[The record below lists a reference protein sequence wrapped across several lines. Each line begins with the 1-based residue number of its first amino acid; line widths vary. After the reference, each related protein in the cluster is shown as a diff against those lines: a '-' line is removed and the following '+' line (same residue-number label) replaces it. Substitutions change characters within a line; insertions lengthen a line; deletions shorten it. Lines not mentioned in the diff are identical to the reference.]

1 MVLPTGTASVFSA
14 NNDNPDTFSRSS
26 GAWSG
31 LSAIIA
37 GQIVKW
43 TGWSNGANNDSFPV
57 VSATGTAL
65 TLPTSAALTSESGAT
80 ATYSVER
87 KTLKTALDTDNDEPL
102 SREIVLA
109 DGDVAIRSYIT
120 PMGVPSTNVLPAGE
134 VMMLSYAYVS
144 SATATVTKIKWRC
157 SIVHE
162 NGTETEVFTTSASTI
177 TSTSTPE
184 LVTKYGTIAAPI
196 AMDTTDRLQFTILAN
211 TSTSTSRIVYHMN
224 GGVYA
229 SKIVTTLPIPGPQ
242 GMERGYLGPWGFAT
256 GNSGSTAAGWLQ
268 LGWANGE
275 VQLGSVDY
283 FGAPSPY
290 DGFIHRVTVYH
301 AATTANDITYTLYSN
316 GSATSLTVTVGSG
329 LGSAEVS
336 GLNFAVARGDKL
348 AWYTSRGASVFS
360 KLMMQTSWKV

>member
-1 MVLPTGTASVFSA
+1 
-14 NNDNPDTFSRSS
+14 
-26 GAWSG
+26 
-31 LSAIIA
+31 
-37 GQIVKW
+37 
-43 TGWSNGANNDSFPV
+43 
-57 VSATGTAL
+57 
-65 TLPTSAALTSESGAT
+65 
-80 ATYSVER
+80 
-87 KTLKTALDTDNDEPL
+87 
-102 SREIVLA
+102 
-109 DGDVAIRSYIT
+109 
-120 PMGVPSTNVLPAGE
+120 
-134 VMMLSYAYVS
+134 
-144 SATATVTKIKWRC
+144 
-157 SIVHE
+157 
-162 NGTETEVFTTSASTI
+162 
-177 TSTSTPE
+177 
-184 LVTKYGTIAAPI
+184 
-196 AMDTTDRLQFTILAN
+196 
-211 TSTSTSRIVYHMN
+211 
-224 GGVYA
+224 VYA